1 MQLTRLARR
10 GGALAL
16 LLLAWLSLGATAC
29 DGSERVGR
37 RDTAA
42 AAGVAGVAG
51 DSLAARAIAAN
62 AREQATLPQGAP
74 SAGTASVVAPATAPA
89 TGFGATVGFRSQR
102 RLDEHYA
109 KHGSEFGR
117 ISRAEYL
124 RRAQQ
129 LRDTPLGGDV
139 LELRRGD
146 GTSSRFDRA
155 SGAFIAFDADG
166 TIRTFF
172 RPNDGEAYFR
182 RQARRRAA
190 RD

>member
-1 MQLTRLARR
+1 MHLTRVARR

-16 LLLAWLSLGATAC
+16 LLVAWLSLGAVAC
-29 DGSERVGR
+29 SGPERGSRQ
-37 RDTAA
+37 DIATSTAA
-42 AAGVAGVAG
+42 
-51 DSLAARAIAAN
+51 
-62 AREQATLPQGAP
+62 
-74 SAGTASVVAPATAPA
+74 
-89 TGFGATVGFRSQR
+89 VGFRSPR

-109 KHGSEFGR
+109 KHGSEFGQ

-129 LRDTPLGGDV
+129 LRDAPLGDEI

-146 GTSSRFDRA
+146 GTTSRFDRA

>member
-1 MQLTRLARR
+1 M
-10 GGALAL
+10 LAL
-16 LLLAWLSLGATAC
+16 LVLAWLALGAAAC
-29 DGSERVGR
+29 SGSEDSVR
-37 RDTAA
+37 RAPVTS
-42 AAGVAGVAG
+42 VAAG
-51 DSLAARAIAAN
+51 DSLAASAALGARAI
-62 AREQATLPQGAP
+62 
-74 SAGTASVVAPATAPA
+74 
-89 TGFGATVGFRSQR
+89 GFRSPR
-102 RLDEHYA
+102 RLEEHYA
-109 KHGSEFGR
+109 KHGSEFGDIAR
-117 ISRAEYL
+117 EEYL

-129 LRDTPLGGDV
+129 LRDAPVGGDI

-146 GTSSRFDRA
+146 GTTSRFDRE

>member
-1 MQLTRLARR
+1 MPVQLTRLARR

-16 LLLAWLSLGATAC
+16 LLLAWLSLGAAAC
-29 DGSERVGR
+29 GGSERVGR

-42 AAGVAGVAG
+42 
-51 DSLAARAIAAN
+51 ST
-62 AREQATLPQGAP
+62 ATI
-74 SAGTASVVAPATAPA
+74 S
-89 TGFGATVGFRSQR
+89 FRSQR

-109 KHGSEFGR
+109 KHGSEFGQ

-129 LRDTPLGGDV
+129 LRDAPAGGDI

-146 GTSSRFDRA
+146 GTTARFDRA

>member
-1 MQLTRLARR
+1 MHLTRVARR

-16 LLLAWLSLGATAC
+16 LLVAWLSLGAVAC
-29 DGSERVGR
+29 GGR
-37 RDTAA
+37 QDTATSTA
-42 AAGVAGVAG
+42 A
-51 DSLAARAIAAN
+51 
-62 AREQATLPQGAP
+62 
-74 SAGTASVVAPATAPA
+74 
-89 TGFGATVGFRSQR
+89 VGFRSPR
-102 RLDEHYA
+102 RLAEHYA
-109 KHGSEFGR
+109 KHGSEFGQ

-129 LRDTPLGGDV
+129 LRDAPLGDEI

-146 GTSSRFDRA
+146 GTTSRFDRA